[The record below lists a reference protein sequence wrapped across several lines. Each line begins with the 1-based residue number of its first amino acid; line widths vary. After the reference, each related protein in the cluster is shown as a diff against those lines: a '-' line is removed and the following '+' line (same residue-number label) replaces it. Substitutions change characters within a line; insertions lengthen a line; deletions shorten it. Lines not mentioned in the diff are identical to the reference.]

1 MKLYLVQHGRAQSKD
16 IDPQRSLT
24 DEGKEETKRIAGF
37 IKKRALS
44 VDCLWHSGKKRAAQ
58 TAEIL
63 SGVFNVNNPVETRDG
78 LAPKDDV
85 DKVVSEINAAE
96 GDIMIVGHLPFLSK
110 LASRLLSGREK
121 AEVVKFTY
129 AGIVCLER
137 DEENNWHLEWAVIP
151 GLV

>member
-16 IDPQRSLT
+16 IDPQRPLT

-44 VDCLWHSGKKRAAQ
+44 VDHLWHSGKKRAAQ
-58 TAEIL
+58 SAEIL
-63 SGVFNVNNPVETRDG
+63 SQAFNVNNSVETKDG

-85 DKVVSEINAAE
+85 DKIVSEINDAE
-96 GDIMIVGHLPFLSK
+96 GDIMIVGHLPFLST
-110 LASRLLSGREK
+110 LASRLLSGK
-121 AEVVKFTY
+121 QKTEVVKFTY

-137 DEENNWHLEWAVIP
+137 DKENNWHLEWAVIP
-151 GLV
+151 QLV